1 MCKRVKSN
9 RMLNGCVHNETFD
22 LCESVS
28 PRDFAPPRVWCNC
41 VFLGSKGSGGGE
53 EKERERRTWIE
64 GRVASPYQPHGD
76 AVADLMKARAL
87 SFNKRARTT
96 YRPIRRAPRGQ
107 IDGVITE
114 SGSVFLREMAAS
126 GRDMIISANKREI
139 LDLLPYRPYAVE
151 VDGTSR

>member
-1 MCKRVKSN
+1 M
-9 RMLNGCVHNETFD
+9 
-22 LCESVS
+22 
-28 PRDFAPPRVWCNC
+28 
-41 VFLGSKGSGGGE
+41 
-53 EKERERRTWIE
+53 E
-64 GRVASPYQPHGD
+64 GRAASPYQPHGD

-126 GRDMIISANKREI
+126 G
-139 LDLLPYRPYAVE
+139 
-151 VDGTSR
+151 

>member
-1 MCKRVKSN
+1 
-9 RMLNGCVHNETFD
+9 
-22 LCESVS
+22 
-28 PRDFAPPRVWCNC
+28 
-41 VFLGSKGSGGGE
+41 
-53 EKERERRTWIE
+53 
-64 GRVASPYQPHGD
+64 
-76 AVADLMKARAL
+76 MKARAL

-126 GRDMIISANKREI
+126 GRGMIISANKREI

-151 VDGTSR
+151 VGGTPW